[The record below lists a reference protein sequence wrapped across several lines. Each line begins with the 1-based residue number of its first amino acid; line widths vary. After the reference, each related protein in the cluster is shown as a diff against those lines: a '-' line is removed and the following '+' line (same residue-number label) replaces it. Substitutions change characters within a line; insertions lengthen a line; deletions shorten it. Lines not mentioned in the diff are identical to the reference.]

1 MPSGSS
7 SSFSDLRVQSTGAP
21 TIRDTSAAVSDS
33 SSFMISRTARANW
46 TGSGL
51 LWWKF
56 SANCIVSASRVE
68 TPSTSVKRQSCGLVG
83 VVEQLHRREPALAG
97 EQLVRLLLLAR
108 LPHQR
113 RMQQPGLA
121 DRDRQLV
128 DVLQRPGAHVG
139 HRAHVRERRRDRP
152 VRLGGGL
159 VQRRAPQ
166 VLAERVL
173 LVARRF
179 LAHLRDL
186 FLGLLKLVD

>member
-68 TPSTSVKRQSCGLVG
+68 TPSTTVKRQSTASSASSSSFIAANRRWPASSSYGCSSSPVSRTSGGCRSPVSRMETASSWMSSSGPVRMLVIVRTCASG
-83 VVEQLHRREPALAG
+83 AVIGRCALAAVSSSG
-97 EQLVRLLLLAR
+97 
-108 LPHQR
+108 
-113 RMQQPGLA
+113 G
-121 DRDRQLV
+121 
-128 DVLQRPGAHVG
+128 
-139 HRAHVRERRRDRP
+139 RRRSSRSASCSS
-152 VRLGGGL
+152 
-159 VQRRAPQ
+159 RA
-166 VLAERVL
+166 ASSRIC
-173 LVARRF
+173 ATCSS
-179 LAHLRDL
+179 AS
-186 FLGLLKLVD
+186 